1 MRAAIRDQLK
11 TIIVR
16 ALRIED
22 LSPEQIADDQP
33 QMSGDLAIDSIDV
46 LQLVL
51 EIEKSFGIRIVSG
64 EFDRAEWRTID
75 TLAGAIESRLD
86 ASHSPRA

>member
-1 MRAAIRDQLK
+1 MRPAIRDQLK

-22 LSPEQIADDQP
+22 LTPEQIPDDQP
-33 QMSGDLAIDSIDV
+33 LMDGDLAIDSIDV

-51 EIEKSFGIRIVSG
+51 EIEKSFGIRIVTG

-75 TLAGAIESRLD
+75 TLAGAIESRLH
-86 ASHSPRA
+86 ASQSPRT